1 MGLVSF
7 LGVLFY
13 FTCAVMVSRRNLVF
27 MAHKLEMNIFTLTE
41 AEINSKYWMI
51 MCVAFVSEHI
61 IRFRHYWQ
69 R

>member
-13 FTCAVMVSRRNLVF
+13 FICAVMVSRRNLVF

-51 MCVAFVSEHI
+51 MCVSFVSVQI
-61 IRFRHYWQ
+61 IRFRLY
-69 R
+69 